1 MADAPTFKRARRPE
15 HKQQRREAILAAARA
30 LAERDGVRAVS
41 LGQVAAE
48 VGLAKSNVL
57 GYFETREGIYLQLTA
72 EAWADWDR
80 AVHERLDGRTASPA
94 EVADVLA
101 RTLSDRPLF
110 CDLLGQAASNLEHNV
125 RAQTVRELK
134 VPVLATVDGL
144 ARVVAAAVP
153 GLAERDALEVVVA
166 ATTLAGALWPMANPP
181 PVLRALY
188 EEDAALRGARVDLF
202 ARLQRLIETL
212 IVGSLARSRA

>member
-1 MADAPTFKRARRPE
+1 MADAPTFKRARSPE

-72 EAWADWDR
+72 EAWQEWDR
-80 AVHERLDGRTASPA
+80 AVRDRLEGRTASAA

-101 RTLSDRPLF
+101 RTLSERPLF
-110 CDLLGQAASNLEHNV
+110 CDLLGQVPSNLEHNV
-125 RAQTVRELK
+125 SKDTVRAFK
-134 VPVLATVDGL
+134 RPVLAIVDDL

-153 GLAERDALEVVVA
+153 GLSAHDALEVVA
-166 ATTLAGALWPMANPP
+166 ATTTHAGALWPMANPP
-181 PVLRALY
+181 PVLAAVY
-188 EEDAALRGARVDLF
+188 DEDPELRPARVELF
-202 ARLQRLIETL
+202 PRLQRLTATL
-212 IVGSLARSRA
+212 IAGYQAGRA